1 MAGPGSQAK
10 FVQGGLFRHVT
21 VMALTSSIGLMAVFV
36 VDLINMIYIA
46 WLGRAE
52 LAAAIGYA
60 GAILFF
66 TTSFGIGMSIAV
78 SALVARALGQRDPD
92 AARQKST
99 TGLVLGFGVG
109 AVFAAAVWVF
119 LSPLVTLLGATG
131 ETHDLSVHFL
141 RIVIPSQP
149 LLMVGMIGGAILRSH
164 GDARAAMMATVWG
177 ALATALLDP
186 ILIFGLGWELT
197 GAALASVAARVV
209 IAAMALRPILSRY
222 GGFDPVTRSML
233 AADLAPIFAIAVP
246 AILTQIATPVGQAF
260 ITRAT
265 SAYGEAAVAG
275 MAIAGRLTPVA
286 FGVIFALSG
295 AIGPIIGQ
303 NFGAGRMDR
312 VRRAFLDGLIF
323 TALVI
328 AVVTAVLFL
337 LRGPIADLFQ
347 AEGLT
352 RDLVYLF
359 CGPLALLW
367 FFNGVI
373 FVSNAVCNNLG
384 RPFWSTVVNWGRHT
398 VGTIPLALW
407 LGSFWGAQGVLIGA
421 GLGGV
426 IFGGLAAWLA
436 LQAILEGMPI
446 ELSSQFHLAEDLMRA
461 DEPHPP
467 SVEIEMLAPLEQL
480 DPILAAAE
488 EFVRLA
494 AQAGGSSPI
503 S

>member
-1 MAGPGSQAK
+1 MAGPGAQAK
-10 FVQGGLFRHVT
+10 FVEGNLFRHVS
-21 VMALTSSIGLMAVFV
+21 VMALTSSVGLMAVFV
-36 VDLINMIYIA
+36 VDLINMFYIA
-46 WLGRAE
+46 LLGREE

-78 SALVARALGQRDPD
+78 GALVARALGARDPVL
-92 AARQKST
+92 AREKAT
-99 TGLVLGFGVG
+99 TGLVLGFVFGSI
-109 AVFAAAVWVF
+109 FAAAVWLA

-131 ETHDLSVHFL
+131 ETHDLAVHFL
-141 RIVIPSQP
+141 AIVVPSQP
-149 LLMVGMIGGAILRSH
+149 LLMIGMVGGAILRSH

-177 ALATALLDP
+177 AVATALLDP
-186 ILIFGLGWELT
+186 ILIFGLGLELT

-209 IAAMALRPILSRY
+209 IAVMALRPITAKY
-222 GGFDPVTRSML
+222 GGFDRPTPGQVVADMGPVW
-233 AADLAPIFAIAVP
+233 AIAVP
-246 AILTQIATPVGQAF
+246 AILTQVATPVGQAF
-260 ITRAT
+260 VTRAT

-312 VRRAFLDGLIF
+312 VRRAFLDGLVF

-328 AVVTAVLFL
+328 LVVSALLFA
-337 LRGPIADLFQ
+337 LRGPIADAFR

-367 FFNGVI
+367 FFNGMI
-373 FVSNAVCNNLG
+373 FVGNAVCNNLG

-398 VGTIPLALW
+398 LGTIPLALW
-407 LGSFWGAQGVLIGA
+407 LGGHWGAEGVLVGQAI
-421 GLGGV
+421 GGV
-426 IFGGLAAWLA
+426 IFGLAAAWLA
-436 LQAILEGMPI
+436 LRAIRSPALPAFARPAPPAPE
-446 ELSSQFHLAEDLMRA
+446 AEPVASPGERRA
-461 DEPHPP
+461 
-467 SVEIEMLAPLEQL
+467 
-480 DPILAAAE
+480 
-488 EFVRLA
+488 
-494 AQAGGSSPI
+494 
-503 S
+503 

>member
-1 MAGPGSQAK
+1 MAGAQAK
-10 FVQGGLFRHVT
+10 FVEGNLFRHVS
-21 VMALTSSIGLMAVFV
+21 VMALTSSVGLMAVFV
-36 VDLINMIYIA
+36 VDLINMFYIA
-46 WLGRAE
+46 LLGREE

-78 SALVARALGQRDPD
+78 GALVARALGARDP
-92 AARQKST
+92 ALAREKAT
-99 TGLVLGFGVG
+99 TGLVLGFVFGS
-109 AVFAAAVWVF
+109 VFAAVVW
-119 LSPLVTLLGATG
+119 LMLGPLVALLGATG
-131 ETHDLSVHFL
+131 ETAELAVHFL
-141 RIVIPSQP
+141 QIVTPSQP

-177 ALATALLDP
+177 AVATAVLDP
-186 ILIFGLGWELT
+186 ILIFGFGMELT
-197 GAALASVAARVV
+197 GAAIASVAARVV
-209 IAAMALRPILSRY
+209 IAWVALQPIRTRY
-222 GGFDPVTRSML
+222 GGFDRPSVGQVVSDMGPVW
-233 AADLAPIFAIAVP
+233 AIAVP
-246 AILTQIATPVGQAF
+246 AILTQVATPVGQAF
-260 ITRAT
+260 VTRAT

-323 TALVI
+323 TGLVI
-328 AVVTAVLFL
+328 LLVSAILYL
-337 LRGPIADLFQ
+337 LRGQIADAFK

-373 FVSNAVCNNLG
+373 FVGNAVCNNLG

-407 LGSFWGAQGVLIGA
+407 LGQYWGAQGVLVGQAI
-421 GLGGV
+421 GGV
-426 IFGGLAAWLA
+426 VFGLVAVWLA
-436 LQAILEGMPI
+436 LQAIRAPVAPMPRGRPVP
-446 ELSSQFHLAEDLMRA
+446 EPAPETEPVASPGERRA
-461 DEPHPP
+461 
-467 SVEIEMLAPLEQL
+467 
-480 DPILAAAE
+480 
-488 EFVRLA
+488 
-494 AQAGGSSPI
+494 
-503 S
+503 